1 MGYPAVSGVLP
12 MMLEEAT
19 KCAPAVMHSGKEY
32 VCLMELHSQVRDEE
46 LDEAIK
52 MFTGRIYQV
61 PPVRSSVARRP
72 RIRTVY
78 SIKVLER
85 DGRSV
90 LMRVSC
96 SAGTYIRKLCHD
108 IGEYLGVGAHM
119 EELRRTRAGPFV
131 EEESN
136 PMIDVYYAVKKLR
149 EEGDESEIRRV
160 IKPVEKCVELT
171 PKVYILDT
179 AVDAICHGADLAVAG
194 IAKVDTGIEEGQLVA
209 IMTLKNELVALGKAM
224 MNSQQMIEAR
234 EGIAVDAQR
243 VIMPR
248 KTYPSTWKGGLKRT
262 SRGPS
267 AR

>member
-1 MGYPAVSGVLP
+1 

-19 KCAPAVMHSGKEY
+19 KFAPAVMQSGKEY
-32 VCLMELHSQVRDEE
+32 ICLMELHGPVKDEE
-46 LDEAIK
+46 LEEAVRT
-52 MFTGRIYQV
+52 FTGRIYQV

-72 RIRTVY
+72 RIRTIY
-78 SIKVLER
+78 NIEVLER
-85 DGRSV
+85 DGKNV
-90 LMRVSC
+90 LMKVAC

-108 IGEYLGVGAHM
+108 MGEYLGVGAHM
-119 EELRRTRAGPFV
+119 AELRRTRAGPFT

-136 PMIDVYYAVKKLR
+136 PMLDIYYAVKKLR

-160 IKPVEKCVELT
+160 VKPVEKCVELT

-194 IAKVDTGIEEGQLVA
+194 IARVETGIEEGQLVA

-224 MNSQQMIEAR
+224 MNSQKMIEAK

-243 VIMPR
+243 IIMPR

-262 SRGPS
+262 KT
-267 AR
+267 